1 MGKIAIRNEDIAR
14 IVKESLA
21 HAKREIKYCTRE
33 LVQKERALRAAN
45 SLGEILPVLDDLCRK
60 MEELRNKIQM
70 QDQEADL
77 IRGEIEVLAKKA
89 GERDQI

>member
-1 MGKIAIRNEDIAR
+1 MGQIAIQNADIAR
-14 IVKESLA
+14 TVKESLA
-21 HAKREIKYCTRE
+21 NAKQEIKYYTRE
-33 LVQKERALRAAN
+33 LAQKERALRAAS
-45 SLGEILPVLDDLCRK
+45 SLGQILSVHHDLCRK

>member
-1 MGKIAIRNEDIAR
+1 M
-14 IVKESLA
+14 KESLA
-21 HAKREIKYCTRE
+21 HDKREIKHCTRK
-33 LVQKERALRAAN
+33 LAQKERALRAAS
-45 SLGEILPVLDDLCRK
+45 SLGQILPVHHDLCRK

-89 GERDQI
+89 GERGQI